1 MVQSNV
7 DNLGKSSRVSVEI
20 EYEILGKLCPGTHT
34 LEHLSLGQGLEFTDT
49 WSQCL
54 ILNSTSHNKHS

>member
-7 DNLGKSSRVSVEI
+7 DNLGKSSGVSVEI

-34 LEHLSLGQGLEFTDT
+34 SEHLILGQGLEFTET
-49 WSQCL
+49 WS
-54 ILNSTSHNKHS
+54 